1 MKGKVWSVLLLLSL
15 YLLVTPLVN
24 AQSPTIQII
33 DQDIKSRFRVA
44 INAELTA
51 KHEIEITNV
60 EFFYRVIGGIA
71 TSRNVA
77 NFEPGQTVKASF
89 SINQNLIY
97 LPPGTEIEYWW
108 RLTDAED
115 NVLKTEPEIY
125 LYLDNR
131 YDFKT
136 LSNDRLTLYWYNGN
150 RSFGEALF
158 EQAVR
163 ALDRLETDVGVYIER
178 PIKIFIYGTH
188 ADLLD
193 ALSIGA
199 REWTG
204 GVAFTDQGVVVIG
217 IEPDNLDW
225 GLYAMTHEMTHLVIH
240 QATDNPYGD
249 LPTWLNEGLA
259 VYNEDPDNLDPRY
272 QEILTE
278 AIATDGLFTLRSLSS
293 SFPADH
299 EEASLA
305 YGQSGAIVHFMIDT
319 YGPEAMAKLLEI
331 FSEGAVYDKALTEAL
346 DVDTW
351 DLDNAFRASLG
362 LPPLPELLDTQA
374 RIQQSPFQEA
384 ETRQTDT
391 ETEQAESNA
400 NQPESAQPIA
410 DDDETSTVK
419 EATSEADTTADVKT
433 AAPQTNARR
442 LQCFAGLLPL
452 AGLGLI
458 VIRRRNLFSS
468 SM

>member
-1 MKGKVWSVLLLLSL
+1 
-15 YLLVTPLVN
+15 
-24 AQSPTIQII
+24 
-33 DQDIKSRFRVA
+33 
-44 INAELTA
+44 
-51 KHEIEITNV
+51 
-60 EFFYRVIGGIA
+60 GGIA

-77 NFEPGQTVKASF
+77 DFEPGQIVKANF

-108 RLTDAED
+108 RLTDAEG

-131 YDFKT
+131 YNFKT
-136 LSNDRLTLYWYNGN
+136 LSNDRLSLYWYNGN
-150 RSFGEALF
+150 RSFGKVLF
-158 EQAVR
+158 EQAVK
-163 ALDRLETDVGVYIER
+163 ALDRLETDVGVFIDR

-188 ADLLD
+188 ADLLN

-225 GLYAMTHEMTHLVIH
+225 GLRAMTHEMTHLVIH

-259 VYNEDPDNLDPRY
+259 VYNEDPDNLNPRY

-278 AIATDGLFTLRSLSS
+278 AIATDSLFTLRSLSS

-305 YGQSGAIVHFMIDT
+305 YGQSGAIVHFLIDA
-319 YGPEAMAKLLEI
+319 YEPEAMAKLLEI
-331 FSEGAVYDKALTEAL
+331 FSEGAVYDKALIEAL
-346 DVDTW
+346 GVDTW

-362 LPPLPELLDTQA
+362 LSPLPELLDTQA
-374 RIQQSPFQEA
+374 RIQQSSPQEI

-391 ETEQAESNA
+391 ETEQVESNTEQAESV
-400 NQPESAQPIA
+400 QPGE
-410 DDDETSTVK
+410 DHETSAVRET
-419 EATSEADTTADVKT
+419 ASEAETTVDAKT
-433 AAPQTNARR
+433 AASQTNNRR

-452 AGLGLI
+452 AVLGLI
-458 VIRRRNLFSS
+458 IIRRRNLFSS
-468 SM
+468 SMQE